1 MDLVK
6 TQRGAAVGMGADEA
20 LAGVYP
26 SCAERRVGAA
36 QGAGPMEGEAVA
48 ANDRAGEERG
58 EGQGSWQ
65 KRNQQQALVVVWA
78 GLWSRKAI
86 D

>member
-1 MDLVK
+1 
-6 TQRGAAVGMGADEA
+6 
-20 LAGVYP
+20 
-26 SCAERRVGAA
+26 
-36 QGAGPMEGEAVA
+36 MEGEAVA